1 MRRFA
6 VTAVL
11 VVLCVCRLGA
21 MEKTGGE
28 PTPSNAL
35 LFELGELAFTPGG
48 GTWQVEFAVEYQR
61 ALGNY
66 LALSLI
72 PECTVGSFRNEAGA
86 LLGLILHPFGGRL
99 KGMIIGA
106 HPGFAYASGSVHFIV
121 EADVG
126 HQWVLDHGFVV
137 LLTVGARHDSRVG
150 IRRSGSFRLG
160 FAF

>member
-1 MRRFA
+1 
-6 VTAVL
+6 VL
-11 VVLCVCRLGA
+11 VVLCVFHLAASPTAGD
-21 MEKTGGE
+21 E

-35 LFELGELAFTPGG
+35 LFELNMLTFTLGG
-48 GTWQVEFAVEYQR
+48 GDWLVEFAVEYQR

-72 PECTVGSFRNEAGA
+72 PELTVGSIRNGAGA

-99 KGMIIGA
+99 RGMIIGA

-126 HQWVLDHGFVV
+126 YQWVSDHGFVV
-137 LLTVGARHDSRVG
+137 LLSVGARHDSRIG
-150 IRRSGSFRLG
+150 IRRSGSFRIG